1 MNEAATARGHVRARV
16 GVTQRV
22 EDLADRGERRDA
34 LDQNW
39 ARWVESGGDIMI
51 PIPNGLVDPVGHA
64 RELELDAIVLSGG
77 NDLAHLPGALNSA
90 PERDATE
97 AALLAVATEQG
108 LPVFAVCRGMQTLV
122 HHWGGTPTRLDGHVA
137 TAHPIDRAP
146 SRWPLRT
153 GPVNSFHDWGIGR
166 DGVGTL
172 DVLATA
178 PDGSVEA
185 VAHPTLPQVGIM
197 WHPERA
203 EPDPADRA
211 LLDSLIA
218 ATR

>member
-1 MNEAATARGHVRARV
+1 MNKASTRV

-39 ARWVESGGDIMI
+39 ARWVESDGDIII
-51 PIPNGLVDPVGHA
+51 PIPNGLDDPAGYV
-64 RELELDAIVLSGG
+64 RDLELDAIVLTGG
-77 NDLAHLPGALNSA
+77 NDLADLPGAVNPA

-97 AALLAVATEQG
+97 TVLLGAATDHG
-108 LPVFAVCRGMQTLV
+108 LPVLAVCRGMQMLV

-137 TAHPIDRAP
+137 TTHAIDCVASP
-146 SRWPLRT
+146 WPLRS
-153 GPVNSFHDWGIGR
+153 GPVNSFHDWGISR
-166 DGVGTL
+166 DALGATL
-172 DVLATA
+172 AVLAIA

-185 VAHPTLPQVGIM
+185 VSHPTLPQVGIM

-203 EPDPADRA
+203 EPDPADRE
-211 LLDSLIA
+211 LLARLIA

>member
-1 MNEAATARGHVRARV
+1 MRARV

-51 PIPNGLVDPVGHA
+51 PIPNGLRDPAGYA

-77 NDLAHLPGALNSA
+77 NDLAHLPGAVNSA

-97 AALLAVATEQG
+97 AALLTVATDHG
-108 LPVFAVCRGMQTLV
+108 LAVLAVCRGMQMLV
-122 HHWGGTPTRLDGHVA
+122 HHWGGTPARLDGHVG
-137 TAHPIDRAP
+137 TTHPIDRAP
-146 SRWPLRT
+146 SSWPLRT

-185 VAHPTLPQVGIM
+185 VAHRSLPQVGIM

-203 EPDPADRA
+203 EPDLADRV